1 VIRKALSA
9 IVFLAV
15 PFTAAAHHGVASLGV
30 AGLEGPGAPIETS
43 SSATLPQGKF
53 LGYVK
58 LDYPR
63 FERYTEERD
72 DEGEFNAFWMY
83 GVGYGVMPSL
93 SLYLFAPFSTKKTE
107 DNSFNTS
114 GFADLS
120 AMGVF
125 GFKYDGGLR
134 LIPPKESLDD
144 MEDWHF
150 TFYGGLT
157 LPTGDANIRNQ
168 GGEIDPGMSLGF
180 GKPSY
185 SAGLTA
191 TKQFLSRWT
200 WVLDASL
207 IRFSEYEYDDGQH
220 VRFGDEARANTAL
233 AVRLLA
239 SEKSEL
245 RLDANLE
252 ANYLKLGRDEAKGVG
267 EEATGGSMLY
277 AVPGFRLYMKNTSV
291 GLGAKFPAW
300 TDLNE
305 GDDQQGAEGKESVR
319 ALFTFSVLL

>member
-1 VIRKALSA
+1 MIRKVLPA
-9 IVFLAV
+9 IVLLLAASA
-15 PFTAAAHHGVASLGV
+15 AAAHHGVVSLGV

-58 LDYPR
+58 LDYAR
-63 FERYTEERD
+63 FEKYTPERD
-72 DEGEFNAFWMY
+72 DEGDFNAFWMY
-83 GVGYGVMPSL
+83 GIGYGARPSL
-93 SLYLFAPFSTKKTE
+93 SLYLFAPFYTKKSE
-107 DNSFNTS
+107 DNSYNTS

-157 LPTGDANIRNQ
+157 LPTGEANIRS
-168 GGEIDPGMSLGF
+168 GEGTIDPGMSLGF

-185 SAGLTA
+185 SGGFTA
-191 TKQFLSRWT
+191 TKQFMSRWT
-200 WVLDASL
+200 WVFDTSL
-207 IRFSEYEYDDGQH
+207 IRFVEHEYDDGRKT
-220 VRFGDEARANTAL
+220 RFGDEFRANTAF
-233 AVRLLA
+233 AVRLLTAA
-239 SEKSEL
+239 SREL
-245 RLDANLE
+245 RLDANIE
-252 ANYLKLGRDEAKGVG
+252 GNYLELGRDEADGTG
-267 EEATGGSMLY
+267 EDATGGAMIY
-277 AVPGFRLYMKNTSV
+277 AVPGLRLYMKNASV
-291 GLGAKFPAW
+291 GLGVKIPAW

-305 GDDQQGAEGKESVR
+305 ADDQQGAEGKEDYR